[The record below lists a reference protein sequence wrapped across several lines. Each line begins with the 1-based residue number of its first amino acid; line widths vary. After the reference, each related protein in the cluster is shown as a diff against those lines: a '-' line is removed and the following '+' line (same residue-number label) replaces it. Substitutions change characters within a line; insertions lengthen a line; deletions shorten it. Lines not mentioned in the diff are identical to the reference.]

1 MQADSK
7 NGGYFCQ
14 HDCSLKCRFTV
25 YSSTSVVRVTREAS
39 RKGAQGNPR
48 QEMQMG
54 TILRILPCHESFF
67 HKPQTFSEKCRKS
80 DSFSW

>member
-54 TILRILPCHESFF
+54 TILRILSVSN
-67 HKPQTFSEKCRKS
+67 KSGLGQFSNI
-80 DSFSW
+80 FSM